1 MFGSICFLF
10 NVGVLVYLLFLFTLH
25 YTWFLRFNQDLAVPN
40 VEDRSIATDRCQLPF
55 DLFGGFTMYHMYIYI
70 QDIHMHTQINW
81 IYPSR
86 GITTGSPF
94 YFRKVLRS
102 VSPPADLSCHALPS
116 QHLGEN
122 GIYSPSHVKSIS
134 GIMVYTC
141 MSCGISS
148 LYITMVYKKME

>member
-70 QDIHMHTQINW
+70 YTRYTYAYTNKLNISISWYHHRLSLLFSEGPSERFTSRRSQLPRTSFSAPRWKWDLLTQSCEIHIWNH
-81 IYPSR
+81 
-86 GITTGSPF
+86 
-94 YFRKVLRS
+94 
-102 VSPPADLSCHALPS
+102 
-116 QHLGEN
+116 
-122 GIYSPSHVKSIS
+122 GIYMYVMWYIITIYHY
-134 GIMVYTC
+134 GI
-141 MSCGISS
+141 
-148 LYITMVYKKME
+148 